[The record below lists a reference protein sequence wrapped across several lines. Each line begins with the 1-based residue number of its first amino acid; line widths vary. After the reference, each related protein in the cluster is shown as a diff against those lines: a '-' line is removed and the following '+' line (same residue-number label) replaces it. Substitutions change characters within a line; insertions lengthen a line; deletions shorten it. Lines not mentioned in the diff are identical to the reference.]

1 MHLYEDN
8 KNEPIKDQSEIINL
22 LVRSLSSGKIAAV
35 KGIGGYL
42 LLCDATN
49 SETINTL
56 RKRKHRPAK
65 PFAVLYPD
73 IETAEGDLL
82 INEHERRALTG
93 KVAPIVLCLL
103 QENKASRICVDE
115 IAPNLDKL
123 GVMLPYTPLLQ
134 LIASR
139 FGKPLIATSAN
150 ISGSPIIYTDEQALD
165 DLWSVA
171 DLILT
176 YDREIVTPQ
185 DDSVWQ
191 FTPAGQRIILRRS
204 RGMAPDYYPHSLGE
218 TTETMLAMGA
228 DMKGAFAIQHKDK
241 IYISQ
246 YLGDQGDYLSQQSFR
261 KTIDFLLQLFN
272 LKPGIILTDEHPSYY
287 TSIEGKNLAMESSV
301 RHEAVQHHKAH
312 FAAVMAENN
321 LLSPSSSVLGFIWD
335 GTGYGEDRQIWGGEV
350 FRYDQGEIERILF
363 LDYFPQLLGDKMSL
377 EPRLSAL
384 SMLKDHPKSAAL
396 LAHYYSPVEWDYY
409 QKLLSREDNLLTSSM
424 GRLMDGIAALLGLCS
439 INTYEGQAAMELEVL
454 ARSCTEKTDTCY
466 PLPIRYNRIDWRIM
480 LEEIL
485 EDIINKEDKAFI
497 AWKFYKS
504 LVRLIEQASDI
515 FDVNALAFSGGV
527 FQNALLTEMITAE
540 FSKIKELY
548 FHRELSPNDE
558 CIALGQL
565 AMYKISQ
572 LNLTAYRKMQSVKS
586 SVIL

>member
-1 MHLYEDN
+1 MIY
-8 KNEPIKDQSEIINL
+8 
-22 LVRSLSSGKIAAV
+22 G
-35 KGIGGYL
+35 
-42 LLCDATN
+42 
-49 SETINTL
+49 
-56 RKRKHRPAK
+56 
-65 PFAVLYPD
+65 
-73 IETAEGDLL
+73 
-82 INEHERRALTG
+82 ALQ
-93 KVAPIVLCLL
+93 I
-103 QENKASRICVDE
+103 
-115 IAPNLDKL
+115 
-123 GVMLPYTPLLQ
+123 
-134 LIASR
+134 
-139 FGKPLIATSAN
+139 
-150 ISGSPIIYTDEQALD
+150 
-165 DLWSVA
+165 
-171 DLILT
+171 LILT

-204 RGMAPDYYPHSLGE
+204 RGMAPDFYPHNLGE
-218 TTETMLAMGA
+218 TTETLLAMGA

-261 KTIDFLLQLFN
+261 KTLEFLLQLFN
-272 LKPGIILTDEHPSYY
+272 LKPGIILTDEHPAYY
-287 TSIEGKNLAMESSV
+287 TSIEGKNMALESSV
-301 RHEAVQHHKAH
+301 LHEPVQHHKAH

-350 FRYDQGEIERILF
+350 FRYDQGEMERILF

-396 LAHYYSPVEWDYY
+396 LAHYFSPVEWDYY

-424 GRLMDGIAALLGLCS
+424 GRLMDGIAALLGICS

-454 ARSCTEKTDTCY
+454 ARSCKEKTDACY

-480 LEEIL
+480 LDEIL
-485 EDIINKEDKAFI
+485 EDIINKEEKAFI
-497 AWKFYKS
+497 ARKFYNS

-515 FDVNALAFSGGV
+515 FDINALAFSGGV

-540 FSKIKELY
+540 LSKNKTLY
-548 FHRELSPNDE
+548 FHRQLSPNDE

-572 LNLTAYRKMQSVKS
+572 LNLTAYRKMQSEKS